1 VMGIVY
7 EHTIRLNKA
16 VRGKPSKKAAPIAIR
31 AIRAQVEKLAKVE
44 DVRLDPSVNVFV
56 WSRGIRHVPRRIR
69 LEVRLEGDDEHKF
82 AYVINKDVENFK
94 HLTTEKKGSEDGS
107 E

>member
-1 VMGIVY
+1 MGLIY
-7 EHTIRLNKA
+7 EHTVRLNKA

-31 AIRAQVEKLAKVE
+31 AIRAQIEKLTKVE

-69 LEVRLEGDDEHKF
+69 LEIRMEGDDEHKY

-94 HLTTEKKGSEDGS
+94 NLTTEKRGDED
-107 E
+107 EQK